1 MEHLNHNPLLLRLRY
16 HNKGGDRKKN
26 MTKELKNPQMCHIDR
41 VMVAVTACV
50 SGLSIFKNK
59 AHGFGSVNWL

>member
-1 MEHLNHNPLLLRLRY
+1 MA
-16 HNKGGDRKKN
+16 
-26 MTKELKNPQMCHIDR
+26 KELENPQMCHIDR

-50 SGLSIFKNK
+50 SGLSIFINK